1 MIIVTFGQ
9 LSLTYNNNIIMAF
22 VDIDFEGNS
31 SESQQ
36 TGTNENVNPANNQED
51 VTNLHGG
58 DVDDINNKD
67 ENTTPPNNDSN
78 KGDNEDETSSTGELK
93 EGDQLEYDG
102 QTYTVNSNGDI
113 VDFKGVVFK
122 EAKDVNDWLKSM
134 EVDNGESDS
143 TFDIASIQEALGLDI
158 TDEEGKPIEFTND
171 INGVKSLVESVIDIR
186 SKELQEAAINR
197 LYADNPLIKQFKDY
211 VDLNGTPRGFGEIPD
226 RSGIQL
232 DKDNEAQLVAVI
244 KMAASEFGN
253 KSLDDNYIKYLRD
266 SGSLYSVAKN
276 QLAALVEKD
285 NNYRKQIETAA
296 QQKREQDAKESQNY
310 WNSINGIISSR
321 NIGGY
326 KIPESFTKEIDGKK
340 VILTPN
346 DFFKY
351 VSVPIQDENGRVATG
366 YQRALDNLSDEDYM
380 NREILDAWLLF
391 TGGTYKDL
399 IDMKVKEDEVRRL
412 KIKSKEQRSNK
423 TVKVIKPNNKKTS
436 IDDILL

>member
-1 MIIVTFGQ
+1 
-9 LSLTYNNNIIMAF
+9 MAF